1 MHRPAP
7 TLAQAAAGGLAVTP
21 LPGME
26 AQRSAAAAEVT
37 PLQQQQPLRG
47 ADAAAD
53 VAQRLQRLGVTPM
66 GCGTPAAAA
75 RQQPEQQAALTP
87 LERLAAAPVDLNIT
101 PLVAPPAGRQA
112 GTAAAAASGRPLTAA
127 APPPL
132 DVTPLAGGAAA
143 DRRSQLCI
151 SPLPGMAAEPQPA
164 GSASPQGRSVL
175 AERTNSGRASPGA
188 VPLTSGRRGQLLPRL
203 ASPLPAAPEAG
214 QPQLS
219 GSPSFAENQPL
230 PPPAAAGGQQHQRS
244 SAAAAEGKLKAA
256 SAASAEAQ
264 LALTPAGSGALWTI
278 PSAPA
283 DAEMAD
289 ADAAPSCDRAAAEL
303 ASHPLDFSFA
313 AAQRSL
319 EQLCSGAA
327 WGSGGAGSGSA
338 PVAAMAEAAAGLPP
352 GLRDDILALH
362 WDMLQQ
368 FQVGWLCVR
377 LGGAVCCWLPP
388 VACLP
393 ALPLLWH
400 AVCCCLPTHAYA
412 CCYPSAASPALL
424 SASGASLLHPIRPAF
439 APSLALQAQQACMGQ
454 LVSQVLER
462 NEALSAEVSA
472 LRKQLSQ
479 LAGRRD
485 QFLWL

>member
-7 TLAQAAAGGLAVTP
+7 AAAQAAAGGLAVTP
-21 LPGME
+21 LPGMD
-26 AQRSAAAAEVT
+26 AQRSAAAAAEVT
-37 PLQQQQPLRG
+37 PLQQQQLRG
-47 ADAAAD
+47 GDAAAD

-66 GCGTPAAAA
+66 GGGTPAAAA
-75 RQQPEQQAALTP
+75 RQQPEQQQAALTP

-112 GTAAAAASGRPLTAA
+112 GTAAAAASGRRLAAA
-127 APPPL
+127 APSPL

-203 ASPLPAAPEAG
+203 ASPLPAAPEAE
-214 QPQLS
+214 QPPLS
-219 GSPSFAENQPL
+219 GSPALAENQPL
-230 PPPAAAGGQQHQRS
+230 PSPAAAGGQHHRS
-244 SAAAAEGKLKAA
+244 ASTAAEDKLKAA

-264 LALTPAGSGALWTI
+264 VALTAGSGALWTI

-283 DAEMAD
+283 DTEM
-289 ADAAPSCDRAAAEL
+289 ADAAPSRDRAAAGL
-303 ASHPLDFSFA
+303 ASHPLEFSFA

-319 EQLCSGAA
+319 EQLSSGAA
-327 WGSGGAGSGSA
+327 WGGGGGSSA

-400 AVCCCLPTHAYA
+400 AACCCLPTHAYA
-412 CCYPSAASPALL
+412 CCFPSAASPALL
-424 SASGASLLHPIRPAF
+424 PTRGATLPQPILPAL
-439 APSLALQAQQACMGQ
+439 APSLVPQAQQACMGQ